1 MSRLSIARRLTAG
14 FTAVLVL
21 VALILSICI
30 WRLNHT
36 ARETEALIGSPKE
49 CALPGDVVSNRTQFV
64 AIRDAINQIDETTQQ
79 NAALVEQSAAA
90 AQSLEHQSRLL
101 LEAASV
107 FKPDGAP
114 A

>member
-1 MSRLSIARRLTAG
+1 VPQCGPVRKYRI
-14 FTAVLVL
+14 
-21 VALILSICI
+21 
-30 WRLNHT
+30 
-36 ARETEALIGSPKE
+36 PKE
-49 CALPGDVVSNRTQFV
+49 RALPGDVVSNRTQFV

-101 LEAASV
+101 LEAVSV
-107 FKPDGAP
+107 FKPDGTP